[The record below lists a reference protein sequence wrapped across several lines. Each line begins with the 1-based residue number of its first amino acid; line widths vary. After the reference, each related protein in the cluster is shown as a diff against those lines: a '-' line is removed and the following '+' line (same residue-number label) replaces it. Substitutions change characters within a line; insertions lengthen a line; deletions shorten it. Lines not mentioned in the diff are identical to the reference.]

1 MHCRWRF
8 IIFRLLWINILSS
21 ILAGKLEG
29 ENFFHQVPGLC
40 EAVAYMC
47 TVSCIVSLG
56 SITLMSFSRFVFI
69 CHNKYYK
76 TIFRK
81 GTCVAMCVGLY
92 LIGISLILLN
102 LAGIGGHSFDR
113 KSLVCIWDRMATYY
127 YTVTFSVVLV
137 WIPVLFT
144 GLFYICIYSTFRKSC
159 RVVTDMTSHNLQR
172 KSIGFA
178 RTLFLIYAVFTTCW
192 VPYAIIIV
200 ADRNDSFPHESHLII
215 TTFAHLHPSLNWLV
229 YYLTNKNFHYAFNS
243 IIPVDKCTVKKIT
256 KIRVIPAINW
266 KARLSDFVIFLT
278 ILSFCILIN

>member
-1 MHCRWRF
+1 MKIHKKKCR
-8 IIFRLLWINILSS
+8 LGLSS

-29 ENFFHQVPGLC
+29 ERFFHQVPGLC

-81 GTCVAMCVGLY
+81 GTCIAMCVGLY
-92 LIGISLILLN
+92 LIGIFLVLLN

-144 GLFYICIYSTFRKSC
+144 VGLLRMWRHITCNGSQSALRAPCFWFTPFSPHVGCLTLLSSLRIEMILLHTNHIWLLPLSPIYTHLL
-159 RVVTDMTSHNLQR
+159 TGL
-172 KSIGFA
+172 
-178 RTLFLIYAVFTTCW
+178 YTTW
-192 VPYAIIIV
+192 
-200 ADRNDSFPHESHLII
+200 R
-215 TTFAHLHPSLNWLV
+215 
-229 YYLTNKNFHYAFNS
+229 
-243 IIPVDKCTVKKIT
+243 T
-256 KIRVIPAINW
+256 KILILR
-266 KARLSDFVIFLT
+266 S
-278 ILSFCILIN
+278 ILSYP

>member
-69 CHNKYYK
+69 CHYKYYE

-159 RVVTDMTSHNLQR
+159 RVVTDM
-172 KSIGFA
+172 
-178 RTLFLIYAVFTTCW
+178 
-192 VPYAIIIV
+192 
-200 ADRNDSFPHESHLII
+200 
-215 TTFAHLHPSLNWLV
+215 
-229 YYLTNKNFHYAFNS
+229 
-243 IIPVDKCTVKKIT
+243 VKT
-256 KIRVIPAINW
+256 A
-266 KARLSDFVIFLT
+266 
-278 ILSFCILIN
+278 

>member
-1 MHCRWRF
+1 MKIHKKKCR
-8 IIFRLLWINILSS
+8 LGLSS

-29 ENFFHQVPGLC
+29 ERFFHQVPGLC

-81 GTCVAMCVGLY
+81 GTCIAMCVGLY
-92 LIGISLILLN
+92 LIGIFLVLLN
-102 LAGIGGHSFDR
+102 LAGFGGHSFDR

-144 GLFYICIYSTFRKSC
+144 GLFYICIYLTFRKSC
-159 RVVTDMTSHNLQR
+159 RVVTDVTSHNLQR

-192 VPYAIIIV
+192 VPYAVIIV

-229 YYLTNKNFHYAFNS
+229 YYLTNKNFNFAFNS
-243 IIPVDKCTVKKIT
+243 IIPINKCIVKKIT
-256 KIRVIPAINW
+256 RIRVIPAI
-266 KARLSDFVIFLT
+266 K
-278 ILSFCILIN
+278 

>member
-1 MHCRWRF
+1 M
-8 IIFRLLWINILSS
+8 SS

-144 GLFYICIYSTFRKSC
+144 GLFYICIYSTFRKNC
-159 RVVTDMTSHNLQR
+159 RVVTEMTSHNLQR

-178 RTLFLIYAVFTTCW
+178 RTFFWFTLFLPHVGCPMPLLSLRIEMIPFHTNHIWSLPLSLIYTHLLTGLYTT
-192 VPYAIIIV
+192 
-200 ADRNDSFPHESHLII
+200 
-215 TTFAHLHPSLNWLV
+215 
-229 YYLTNKNFHYAFNS
+229 
-243 IIPVDKCTVKKIT
+243 
-256 KIRVIPAINW
+256 
-266 KARLSDFVIFLT
+266 
-278 ILSFCILIN
+278 

>member
-1 MHCRWRF
+1 
-8 IIFRLLWINILSS
+8 
-21 ILAGKLEG
+21 
-29 ENFFHQVPGLC
+29 
-40 EAVAYMC
+40 MC

-69 CHNKYYK
+69 CHYKYYE

-144 GLFYICIYSTFRKSC
+144 GLFYICIYSTFRKNC

-178 RTLFLIYAVFTTCW
+178 RTLFLIYAVFTICW
-192 VPYAIIIV
+192 VPYAVIIV
-200 ADRNDSFPHESHLII
+200 ADRNDSFPHEPHLII

-256 KIRVIPAINW
+256 KIRVIPAI
-266 KARLSDFVIFLT
+266 K
-278 ILSFCILIN
+278 